1 MYRFFIFFAVMI
13 SVFSLIGY
21 YIHNRLM
28 QSFAGTF
35 LQSRFTTVILIL
47 MATSMIA
54 GYILQNFSINTF
66 TENLIRVGAF
76 ALGVLFYLFI
86 FFLFFDIVW
95 LANHFLH
102 FIPETGKFNIEKLKF
117 ISGLFTLTLSFAFV
131 LYGYI
136 NANNT
141 KIVNLELKTDKPL
154 KDNKPINIVALSDIH
169 LGTTVNHAKV
179 DKMIEEINK
188 LNPDVVLIGGDII
201 DNNIKVVKYHK
212 LIERFSEIKSRYG
225 IFTCM
230 GNHDYISRAYLN
242 PEYYEQNGINIL
254 KDTAVVIDGR
264 FALTGRDDH
273 SAYGITGKHRKALH
287 ELQKNID
294 AKLPQILI
302 DHQPFDLGE
311 TSKLGFDF
319 QFSGHTHRGQFWP
332 LRYITSALF
341 EKDWGYKKKGNTH
354 FYISS
359 GFGTST
365 IPMRIGT
372 QSEIVNLILTN

>member
-1 MYRFFIFFAVMI
+1 MYRFLIFFAVMI

-21 YIHNRLM
+21 YIHSRLI

-35 LQSRFTTVILIL
+35 LQSRITTIVFIV

-54 GYILQNFSINTF
+54 GYILQNFSINAF
-66 TENLIRVGAF
+66 SENLIRTGAF

-102 FIPETGKFNIEKLKF
+102 FIPKSGEFNIEKLKF
-117 ISGLFTLTLSFAFV
+117 LSGVLTLTLSFAIV
-131 LYGYI
+131 IYGYI

-141 KIVNLELKTDKPL
+141 KIIDLELKIDKPL
-154 KDNKPINIVALSDIH
+154 KDNIAVNIVALSDIH

-188 LNPDVVLIGGDII
+188 LKPDVVLIGGDII
-201 DNNIKVVKYHK
+201 DNNIKVVKYYK

-225 IFTCM
+225 IYTCL

-254 KDTAVVIDGR
+254 KDTTVVIDNR

-273 SAYGITGKHRKALH
+273 SAYGITGKKRKSLQ
-287 ELQKNID
+287 ELQNNID
-294 AKLPQILI
+294 PKLPLILV

-359 GFGTST
+359 GFGTAA
-365 IPMRIGT
+365 IPMRVGT
-372 QSEIVNLILTN
+372 QSEIVNIKLTN